1 MYPYTSLLQDF
12 RGTQVAPKDTQGS
25 MDIFLLVGVHEAK
38 NVKNPWSI
46 VSKVFQNIFLF
57 SEKKFFYYPLQI
69 GGFGAFVKGK
79 EVQPK
84 KWGELFLLFWIS
96 QKQSNDME
104 SFTPSSLVKLFIFY
118 LMFSLFQLLLNFLD
132 ITIVHIVIV
141 LHTKHVIIFKH

>member
-79 EVQPK
+79 EVQPNI
-84 KWGELFLLFWIS
+84 LFNVFTFSITFEFFWTLQLFTLLLFCIL
-96 QKQSNDME
+96 NMG
-104 SFTPSSLVKLFIFY
+104 SF
-118 LMFSLFQLLLNFLD
+118 LN
-132 ITIVHIVIV
+132 T
-141 LHTKHVIIFKH
+141 